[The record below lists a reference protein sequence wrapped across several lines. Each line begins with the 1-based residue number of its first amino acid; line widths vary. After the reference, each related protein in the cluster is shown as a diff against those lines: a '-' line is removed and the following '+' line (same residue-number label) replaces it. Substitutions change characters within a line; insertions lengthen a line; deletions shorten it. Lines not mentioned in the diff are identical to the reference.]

1 MEPAIRFGRQ
11 SDLPAFELALRSY
24 LLEQR
29 KTGSPVRV
37 TRQTVDFYRGLCE
50 NYLRGSLFGF
60 LILAEEAGRL
70 VGFVLV
76 GEDTGPPRL
85 DTALGREAA
94 VWLAWVAEPFRKTGL
109 GIGML
114 RFGLPRAVE
123 LGFETATMTVREEN
137 QEGLALCRAFG
148 ARVAER
154 LLIFPVREESDG
166 RQ

>member
-29 KTGSPVRV
+29 TLGSPVRV

-50 NYLRGSLFGF
+50 SYLRGSLFGF

-76 GEDTGPPRL
+76 GEDTGPPVL
-85 DTALGREAA
+85 DTSLGRMAI
-94 VWLAWVAEPFRKTGL
+94 VWLTWVAEPFRKTRL
-109 GIGML
+109 ALGML
-114 RFGLPRAVE
+114 RFGRPRAVE
-123 LGFETATMTVREEN
+123 LGFETASMLVREGN
-137 QEGLALCRAFG
+137 LQGSALARAFG
-148 ARVAER
+148 AKPAEQI
-154 LLIFPVREESDG
+154 LHFQIKEESDG
-166 RQ
+166 R